1 MVRRFRLRQ
10 VDVFTDRPLAGN
22 PLAVFPEA
30 AGLSEAEMQA
40 LAAEMNLSETAFVL
54 PPTPGG
60 RAAEAA
66 YRVRIFM
73 PRRELPFAGHPVVG
87 TAWVLADEGHL
98 DLTGPLTEVRNELG
112 VGVLPLTVAR
122 DPDGRPGLVT
132 MTQGQPRLGARL
144 GEPEQREL
152 AAALGVGLEDF
163 GWIGPGGLPLTAAE
177 APPRLISTGLPYL
190 VVPFRDRRVLAGV
203 ATERAAAAAPIAG
216 RYDSDSVALVGPGTS
231 GTIPDADVHVRVLC
245 DPVSGVLEDPATG
258 SAAGPIAVYLGMLAG
273 TQEAGRRL
281 IIEQGIEIG
290 RPSRLDVSV
299 AFDAAGAPA
308 GVRLSGRVVPI
319 LAGTVSLP

>member
-30 AGLSEAEMQA
+30 AGLSAAEMQA

-60 RAAEAA
+60 RAAGAA

-87 TAWVLADEGHL
+87 TAWVLADEGRL
-98 DLTGPLTEVRNELG
+98 DLTGPRTEVRNELG

-144 GEPEQREL
+144 SEPEQREL
-152 AAALGVGLEDF
+152 AAALGVGLDDF

-203 ATERAAAAAPIAG
+203 ATERGAAATAIAR

-231 GTIPDADVHVRVLC
+231 GAIPDADVHVRVLC

-258 SAAGPIAVYLGMLAG
+258 SAAGPIAVYLGVLAG
-273 TQEAGRRL
+273 TQDAGRRL

-290 RPSRLDVSV
+290 RPSRLEVSV

>member
-1 MVRRFRLRQ
+1 MARRFRLRQ

-30 AGLSEAEMQA
+30 ARLSEVEMQA

-54 PPTPGG
+54 PPTPAG
-60 RAAEAA
+60 RAAGAE

-87 TAWVLADEGHL
+87 TAWVLADEGRL
-98 DLTGPLTEVRNELG
+98 DLTGPVTEVRNELG
-112 VGVLPLTVAR
+112 VGVLPLTIAR

-132 MTQGQPRLGARL
+132 MTQGQPRLLEPL
-144 GEPEQREL
+144 GGPEQGEL
-152 AAALGVGLEDF
+152 AAALGVGRDAF
-163 GWIGPGGLPLTAAE
+163 GWTAAGGVLLTAAE

-190 VVPFRDRRVLAGV
+190 VVPFRDRRVLAEV
-203 ATERAAAAAPIAG
+203 ATERAGAATAIA
-216 RYDSDSVALVGPGTS
+216 RRHDSDSVALVGPGT
-231 GTIPDADVHVRVLC
+231 GGAILDADVHVRVLC
-245 DPVSGVLEDPATG
+245 DPTSGVLEDPATG

-273 TQEAGRRL
+273 AREAGLRL
-281 IIEQGIEIG
+281 IIEQGVEIG

-299 AFDAAGAPA
+299 AFDGAGAPA
-308 GVRLSGRVVPI
+308 SVRLSGRVVPI